1 MNLLEHVLGIR
12 LLIHRSFSG
21 KMERL
26 GIGQTQYEERSGLS
40 DEDVALRLR
49 LIDINNTHL
58 QEKDGDYNA
67 ARDYTLKQCVFTLF
81 NRLAAIKLMEQ
92 KQLFPEVIKQRV
104 ENGGLS
110 AAHQMWLEEH
120 PEGRSLERDGL
131 AAFLSDKFCEMAKQ
145 NFLLYSQNYP
155 YAMMPT
161 ADELNEIVQAFNAI
175 ENDPDCADTW
185 QKDDILGW
193 LYENFNSAEKVAF
206 KESGDKTEYD
216 KVSLQ
221 SQVYTPSWVVKF
233 LVDNSLGKLYL
244 EMFPDSQLDAPD
256 MDGNRRIAVAN
267 RPTECTRQQK
277 DLSELKVIDP
287 ACGSGNFLLYSFSLL
302 YDMYMEQIER
312 YGCMYDRRKIPA
324 LIVENNIYGVD
335 LDERAVQLAQIGL
348 LIKAR
353 EMGGRRAQMPKH
365 TNVVCSNFYLPR
377 YDEVRE
383 YFGYDTSWNRKYD
396 DVARKIWTDLSEA
409 HKFGTLVRVE
419 EQLNE
424 LVPNDDNHSFF
435 SVDEM
440 GEVFDERERLK
451 TQLRNQVFKYSEH
464 DTNRYSLLK
473 MSEAMTFLDVVS
485 TDFDVVVANPPYTD
499 SGDFG
504 TELKK
509 FVEDNY
515 KKPLKFNSNL
525 YACFIKR
532 CCELAGDDGKVGMI
546 HPHTFMFIKTFEDVR
561 KFMLDDTHINVM
573 VDYGLD
579 RVNLFGPGI
588 LLDATFYTLDMNK
601 KDKTPGVYFN
611 ITAGQQEKFKKD
623 SLAQAFDN
631 FINGLPNDRV
641 YTLPQS
647 KLKGITS
654 YPFIYWISDEFR
666 KKFNGRKLED
676 VVGTKKGL
684 DTSCNERFLRF
695 WWEVDKS
702 QISKIYNEDK
712 KKWVPYAKGGPF
724 KKWYG
729 NMWLTI
735 DWKDEGYNLKH
746 FVDETGHMIPTL
758 RNQDFYFKEGL
769 TYSASGSKGTT
780 FRYLPENCIIDSG
793 GPGIYSILDA
803 NIYQVLALLNSK
815 LSFYVCDCLNP
826 TVNTTHG
833 DLRRIPF
840 AKSSASQESELVA
853 LSKQNIAIRQMLC
866 KYSIIEREYSDTP
879 IAKDIDANT
888 SIAKY
893 YVLENALLTQI
904 LLNESII
911 NRTVFEVYE
920 LSDRDK
926 QMVLDKEGIPVGD
939 LPVSHDA
946 KVAYHQWLIEESEF
960 KASDE
965 VMNHLQ
971 ALEERD
977 DLPRVQDFEVLYQT
991 NKEWEEFCIQHKMNP
1006 VEVWWQFKNAGVLPP
1021 QRTQTLA
1028 FELITDVIR
1037 SLLAKDDDGVIPLTT
1052 NAGETNLIPRIETE
1066 MVERGYSAAQI
1077 AQVFSLLGGGNI
1089 ERYLQERFFQQL
1101 SDHLNLFMYL
1111 PKTPFI
1117 WHITSGPRHALE
1129 LFVSIYTWSRDT
1141 LMRIKSVYSANR
1153 EAALNDRLQV
1163 LQQGDAMQKAEAAE
1177 VRAQLKELADFRD
1190 KIDQLLAS
1198 GYNPKLDDGVGKNI
1212 APLQK
1217 AGIIS
1222 YEVLKSTQLKK
1233 YLNADW

>member
-26 GIGQTQYEERSGLS
+26 GIGLTQYEERSGLS
-40 DEDVALRLR
+40 DEDITLRQR

-58 QEKDGDYNA
+58 QEKDGNFKA

-120 PEGRSLERDGL
+120 PEGRSMERDGL
-131 AAFLSDKFCEMAKQ
+131 AAFLSDKFNEMAEH
-145 NFLLYSQNYP
+145 NFLLYNQNYP

-193 LYENFNSAEKVAF
+193 LYENFNSAEKVEF

-256 MDGNRRIAVAN
+256 MDGHRRIAVAN
-267 RPTECTRQQK
+267 RPTECTRRPK
-277 DLSELKVIDP
+277 DLTELKIIDP

-302 YDMYMEQIER
+302 YDMYMEQMER
-312 YGCMYDRRKIPA
+312 YGKLYERREIPA

-353 EMGGRRAQMPKH
+353 EMGGRRARMPKH

-377 YDEVRE
+377 YDEVRP
-383 YFGYDTSWNRKYD
+383 YFGYDTSWGRKYD
-396 DVARKIWTDLSEA
+396 EAARKIWTDLSEA

-424 LVPNDDNHSFF
+424 LAPNADNHSFF

-440 GEVFDERERLK
+440 GELFDERERLK

-464 DTNRYSLLK
+464 NANRYSLLK

-532 CCELAGDDGKVGMI
+532 CCELAGDDGKVGMVN
-546 HPHTFMFIKTFEDVR
+546 PPTFMYIKTFEDLR
-561 KFMLDDTHINVM
+561 KHIISNTHISLFVEWGYLGMFSSFARVDSAMFVLDMDKRKEDSTFIKLDDLYETKRKGV
-573 VDYGLD
+573 
-579 RVNLFGPGI
+579 LF
-588 LLDATFYTLDMNK
+588 K
-601 KDKTPGVYFN
+601 
-611 ITAGQQEKFKKD
+611 
-623 SLAQAFDN
+623 AFDDYC
-631 FINGLPNDRV
+631 NGICSDRI
-641 YTLPQS
+641 YNIPQS
-647 KLKGITS
+647 KLKGIKS
-654 YPFIYWISDEFR
+654 WPFIYWISDEFR
-666 KKFNGRKLED
+666 AQFGKRSLGDILSA
-676 VVGTKKGL
+676 KKGL
-684 DTSCNERFLRF
+684 GTENIRFFRF
-695 WWEVDKS
+695 WWEINKS
-702 QISKIYNEDK
+702 QISKNYNDDH
-712 KKWVPYAKGGPF
+712 KKWVTYLKGGPYN
-724 KKWYG
+724 KWYG
-729 NMWLTI
+729 NLWLVVNWEN
-735 DWKDEGYNLKH
+735 DGYEIKH
-746 FVDETGHMIPTL
+746 HPSLTL
-758 RNQDFYFKEGL
+758 RNPDTYFKKGIGCTL
-769 TYSASGSKGTT
+769 LSSKGCS
-780 FRYLPENCIIDSG
+780 FRIQPENCIYDSTTRS
-793 GPGIYSILDA
+793 IFISDNKYSEEFL
-803 NIYQVLALLNSK
+803 LALLNSK
-815 LSFYVCDCLNP
+815 LTLYTLDCLNS
-826 TVNTTHG
+826 TVATNSDDVHRVPLANFSNS
-833 DLRRIPF
+833 DYLLI
-840 AKSSASQESELVA
+840 SN
-853 LSKQNIAIRQMLC
+853 LSKQNISIKKYLC
-866 KYSIIEREYSDTP
+866 KYSIIEQLFEASP
-879 IAKDIDANT
+879 INT
-888 SIAKY
+888 VDSVNASILSFY
-893 YVLENALLTQI
+893 NLENALLTQV
-904 LLNESII
+904 LLNESVINSII
-911 NRTVFEVYE
+911 FNAYGLNEHDKKMVIEREKKPIADFPVTKSSKKLFLDWISSNQLFPLFNEV
-920 LSDRDK
+920 
-926 QMVLDKEGIPVGD
+926 I
-939 LPVSHDA
+939 
-946 KVAYHQWLIEESEF
+946 
-960 KASDE
+960 
-965 VMNHLQ
+965 NHINN
-971 ALEERD
+971 LEEVD
-977 DLPRVQDFEVLYQT
+977 DLIQIKDFNLLYQS
-991 NKEWEEFCIQHKMNP
+991 NKDWEQFCIDRKINP
-1006 VEVWWQFKNAGVLPP
+1006 IEVWYQFKNCNILPP
-1021 QRTQTLA
+1021 IRTQALS
-1028 FELITDVIR
+1028 FELITDVVR
-1037 SLLAKDDDGVIPLTT
+1037 SLLEKDDDGVIPLSS
-1052 NAGETNLIPRIETE
+1052 NSGESSLVPRMESELI
-1066 MVERGYSAAQI
+1066 ERGYTSAQI
-1077 AQVFSLLGGGNI
+1077 SQIFGLLSGGNV
-1089 ERYLQERFFQQL
+1089 EKYMLEKYFSQL
-1101 SDHLNLFMYL
+1101 SDYLNLFQYL

-1117 WHITSGPRHALE
+1117 WHITSGSHHALE
-1129 LFVSIYTWSRDT
+1129 LYASIYTWSRDT
-1141 LMRIKSVYSANR
+1141 LMRIKSVYAANR

-1163 LQQGDAMQKAEAAE
+1163 LQQGDAIHKVEAAE
-1177 VRAQLKELADFRD
+1177 VRAQLKELNDFRD
-1190 KIDQLLAS
+1190 KIDQLLSS

-1222 YEVLKSTQLKK
+1222 YDVLKSTQLKK